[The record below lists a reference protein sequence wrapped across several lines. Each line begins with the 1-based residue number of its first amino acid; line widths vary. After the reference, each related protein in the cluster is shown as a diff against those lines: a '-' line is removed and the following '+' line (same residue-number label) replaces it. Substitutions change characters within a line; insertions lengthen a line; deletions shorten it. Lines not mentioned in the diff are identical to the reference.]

1 LTYIMVMISIG
12 FLRQG
17 IQSRKEGFDMELKL
31 VCDIRK
37 IGELNLLGS
46 EYIDA
51 IINGGIDVYS

>member
-12 FLRQG
+12 FLR
-17 IQSRKEGFDMELKL
+17 QSRKEGFDMELKL

-37 IGELNLLGS
+37 IGGLNLLGS

-51 IINGGIDVYS
+51 IINEQ